1 MELRRICRLAGLVL
15 SAAAVGACGSAE
27 PANPAPAAQATSAI
41 TAAPTEAA
49 AASGITLELTAESP
63 EGADLRWDV
72 LELNA
77 PADLA
82 FDVAYSNADDARHD
96 FAVLPVAGTASD
108 VIFKSEMVAGLESA
122 TIPVPGLAAGTYDFV
137 CSLHA
142 STMRGT
148 LTVE

>member
-1 MELRRICRLAGLVL
+1 MELRPIRLMAWLVL
-15 SAAAVGACGSAE
+15 SAAVAACGSAG
-27 PANPAPAAQATSAI
+27 PAQPSPAARATNEV
-41 TAAPTEAA
+41 TAAPSEAA
-49 AASGITLELTAESP
+49 PASGITLELTAEEP
-63 EGADLRWDV
+63 EGMDLRWDV
-72 LELNA
+72 LELTA

-82 FDVAYSNADDARHD
+82 FEVDYTNTDDARHD

-108 VIFKSEMVAGLESA
+108 VIFKSEMVAGLTSA

-148 LTVE
+148 LIVK

>member
-1 MELRRICRLAGLVL
+1 MELRRIHLMAGLVL
-15 SAAAVGACGSAE
+15 GAAVGACGSAG
-27 PANPAPAAQATSAI
+27 PAQPSPAARATNEI
-41 TAAPTEAA
+41 TAAPSAA
-49 AASGITLELTAESP
+49 APASAITLELTAEEP
-63 EGADLRWDV
+63 EGKDLRWNV
-72 LELNA
+72 LELAA

-82 FDVAYSNADDARHD
+82 FEIAYTNDDDARHD

-108 VIFKSEMVAGLESA
+108 VIFKSEMVAGGKSA

-148 LTVE
+148 PTVT